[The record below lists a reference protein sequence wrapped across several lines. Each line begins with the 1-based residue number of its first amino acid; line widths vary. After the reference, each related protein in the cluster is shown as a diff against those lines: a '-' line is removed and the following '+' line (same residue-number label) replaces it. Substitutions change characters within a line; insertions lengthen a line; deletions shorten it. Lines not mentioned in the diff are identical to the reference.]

1 MNKKTK
7 RGFTIVEL
15 VIVIAVIAI
24 LAAVLIPTF
33 ASVIKKANLSADQ
46 QAVTTM
52 NKQLAIADVDEDIDS
67 LPEAIT
73 ALAKAGLDLE
83 DYKPLTKDHY
93 FYFTVVDGTPTII
106 LADKNDDIVF
116 PAGLTKEDT
125 TSWYSL
131 SGITPVEKVD
141 IVENNA
147 VVNNGAQLAYV
158 IDAAKTGKE
167 EVSNVTLNADVNLRG
182 AGVDFGKVKSNLTID
197 GNGNKTISNG
207 RSDENALTSTGGE
220 FAVNEYGFGF
230 IGTVEKGATVTI
242 KDVTLEGFFSGNT
255 IGNHEKGANTVGL
268 IAGYVYGTLI
278 LENVTIKN
286 STVYGYQK
294 VGAIVGQILGGEVI
308 LKNVTFENVT
318 VIGNTEVATIAGI
331 MNSTATITLE
341 NTTTDG
347 ITVESTAKGQF
358 KGSEIT
364 PNAELTS
371 ALSAASLS
379 LNADSYFFICN
390 NVAQTSFWF
399 AGAVTTDWA
408 WYAPTTYVRGST
420 LFNLMY
426 NGKNAT
432 NNGIAYE
439 FSSYPFTYKG

>member
-1 MNKKTK
+1 MNKKTR

-93 FYFTVVDGTPTII
+93 FYFTVVDGTPTVIF
-106 LADKNDDIVF
+106 ADKEDKIVF

-141 IVENNA
+141 IVSNNA
-147 VVNNGAQLAYV
+147 TVNSGAQLAYV
-158 IDAAKTGKE
+158 IDSAKAGKE
-167 EVSNVTLNADVNLRG
+167 TVSNVTLNADVDLRG
-182 AGVDFGKVKSNLTID
+182 AGVDFGKVTSDLTID
-197 GNGNKTISNG
+197 GNNKTLAGVRADDNVYSP
-207 RSDENALTSTGGE
+207 TTGE
-220 FAVNEYGFGF
+220 FAGVQYGYGF
-230 IGTVEKGATVTI
+230 IGEVPAGKTVTI
-242 KDVTLEGFFSGNT
+242 KDVTLDGLFSGS
-255 IGNHEKGANTVGL
+255 ANVTGDVRTLGL
-268 IAGYVYGTLI
+268 IAGYVKGTLV

-286 STVYGYQK
+286 ATVSGYQK
-294 VGAIVGQILGGEVI
+294 VGAIAGQILGGTVI
-308 LKNVTFENVT
+308 LKNVTFVSVT
-318 VIGNTEVATIAGI
+318 VDGTYEVATIAGI
-331 MNSTATITLE
+331 VDKNSTITLE

-347 ITVESTAKGQF
+347 ITITTSTTNLVKKTDITFDNSAEKLV
-358 KGSEIT
+358 GSDNNTFAIIVSGGVNYYIGVT
-364 PNAELTS
+364 TTDIAWAYTHFGAMADRPVATVNGSTVK
-371 ALSAASLS
+371 
-379 LNADSYFFICN
+379 LNAYTDSL
-390 NVAQTSFWF
+390 VA
-399 AGAVTTDWA
+399 
-408 WYAPTTYVRGST
+408 
-420 LFNLMY
+420 
-426 NGKNAT
+426 
-432 NNGIAYE
+432 
-439 FSSYPFTYKG
+439 

>member
-73 ALAKAGLDLE
+73 ALAEAGLDLE

-93 FYFTVVDGTPTII
+93 FYFTVVDGTPIVL
-106 LADKNDDIVF
+106 LADKDDNVVF
-116 PAGLTKEDT
+116 PEDAKN
-125 TSWYSL
+125 SDAAKWFSL
-131 SGITPVEKVD
+131 SGAIAVEKVD
-141 IVENNA
+141 VVDNNA
-147 VVNNGAQLAYV
+147 TVNTGEELAYV

-182 AGVDFGKVKSNLTID
+182 AGVDFGKVKSDLTIN

-207 RSDENALTSTGGE
+207 RSDENAVTSTGGE
-220 FAVNEYGFGF
+220 FAGNGYGFGF
-230 IGTVEKGATVTI
+230 VGTVEKGATVTI
-242 KDVTLEGFFSGNT
+242 KDITLEGLFSGNT
-255 IGNHEKGANTVGL
+255 IGNHEKGANTTGL

-294 VGAIVGQILGGEVI
+294 VGAIVGQILGGTVI
-308 LKNVTFENVT
+308 LKNVTFENVS

-331 MNSTATITLE
+331 MNSTGTITLE
-341 NTTTDG
+341 NTTTNG
-347 ITVESTAKGQF
+347 ITVESIAKSQF

-364 PNAELTS
+364 ANADLTS
-371 ALSAASLS
+371 ALSAANLS
-379 LNADSYFFICN
+379 LNADSYFFISN
-390 NVAQTSFWF
+390 NTAKTSFWF

-408 WYAPTTYVRGST
+408 WYAPATYVKGT
-420 LFNLMY
+420 DIFNLMY

-432 NNGIAYE
+432 YNGTDYE
-439 FSSYPFTYKG
+439 FSSYPFTYKA